1 MVAIQYRW
9 SLTPLVPTQMHILLD
24 FKIVLAANSQ
34 RCYFYGPSFL
44 RYLRVLAQSPFY
56 PTACVI
62 SRPVFTFRGMAEVVL
77 IAFTEV
83 LNVKKLMPRIR
94 GSEARRTQHL
104 SPTLGVVGTQWD
116 PGTQELHQTSSRGSF
131 QFVWAG
137 TLRTPWAQ
145 TLQTAP

>member
-1 MVAIQYRW
+1 M
-9 SLTPLVPTQMHILLD
+9 
-24 FKIVLAANSQ
+24 
-34 RCYFYGPSFL
+34 
-44 RYLRVLAQSPFY
+44 LAQSPFY

-62 SRPVFTFRGMAEVVL
+62 SRPVFIFRGMAEVVL

-145 TLQTAP
+145 TLQPAPQHPEAVSLPGTLTCLGSEDSRITGAWSHQDLNVPKAA